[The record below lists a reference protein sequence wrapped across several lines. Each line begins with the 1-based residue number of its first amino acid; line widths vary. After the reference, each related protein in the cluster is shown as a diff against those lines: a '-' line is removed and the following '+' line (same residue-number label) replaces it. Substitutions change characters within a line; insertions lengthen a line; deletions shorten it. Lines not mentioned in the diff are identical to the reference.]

1 MSKMRHSPQGADR
14 PNGGERERALFP
26 EPWSSALSPCLLWLL
41 GKIGLPNRFY
51 FIYLFIYLFT
61 YLLTYLLTY
70 LFILGPNLQH
80 VEVPRLGV
88 KSEL

>member
-26 EPWSSALSPCLLWLL
+26 EPWSSALSPCLLLLL
-41 GKIGLPNRFY
+41 GKIGLPSRFY
-51 FIYLFIYLFT
+51 FIYLFIYL
-61 YLLTYLLTY
+61 LTYLLIY
-70 LFILGPNLQH
+70 LGPNLQH